1 MRGNKSRGFICNECD
16 VLNLDTEVCLS
27 CGQRRDDHFIKPN
40 LYIYKGIIRT
50 AQEWADKLHCS
61 NTTIYKKSKGQNPKY
76 VLYSKTS
83 RE

>member
-16 VLNLDTEVCLS
+16 VLNIDTEVCLS
-27 CGQRRDDHFIKPN
+27 CGQRRDYHFIKPN
-40 LYIYKGIIRT
+40 LYRYKGILRT
-50 AQEWADKLHCS
+50 AQEWADELHITNDAVYRS
-61 NTTIYKKSKGQNPKY
+61 AKRQNGKF